1 MLVLVG
7 LLPEESSTLSVDLFI
22 RLMNVEIFF
31 SLFLAWNLFCVA
43 NSYLIIF

>member
-7 LLPEESSTLSVDLFI
+7 LLPEESSVDLFV
-22 RLMNVEIFF
+22 RFMYVEIFF
-31 SLFLAWNLFCVA
+31 SLFLACDLFCVA